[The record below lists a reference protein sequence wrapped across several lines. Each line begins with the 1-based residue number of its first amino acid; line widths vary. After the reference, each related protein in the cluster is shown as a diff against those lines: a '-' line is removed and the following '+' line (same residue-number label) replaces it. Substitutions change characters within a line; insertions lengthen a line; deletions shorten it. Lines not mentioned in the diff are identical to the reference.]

1 MPNSPQQL
9 AATASSRGVREQIEV
24 FGSATRYWRYPAN
37 KGSDYFFETPTLIM
51 IHGFRGNHRG
61 LEAIAGA
68 LPDFEL
74 IIPDLPGFGESSPL
88 SEGHTVAAYAAWLS
102 EFLRLLN
109 LESKAHLLGHSF
121 GSIVVSH
128 AVAKGLPVKTLTLEN
143 PVSAPALKGPKV
155 IATRVANGF
164 YEATERMP
172 LAAGERALKSWPMV
186 RGMSILMAKTKNRE
200 LRAWIHRQHDENFND
215 FVSRRTV
222 LEAFKAST
230 SECVGQWVEQFAV
243 PTLFI
248 IGDKDDITSP
258 KQQRE
263 AFSRLRVPGRLVEH
277 DGVGHLTH
285 YEIPHDV
292 AQDIRLFIAGLETS
306 PLVDTEEEQTNG
318 S

>member
-1 MPNSPQQL
+1 MPTSPQRL
-9 AATASSRGVREQIEV
+9 ATDASSRGVRGQIEAH
-24 FGSATRYWRYPAN
+24 GSATRYWIYPA
-37 KGSDYFFETPTLIM
+37 KSKSDYFAETPTLLM

-68 LPDFEL
+68 LPDFNV

-88 SEGHTVAAYAAWLS
+88 ATEHSVAEYASWLAD
-102 EFLRLLN
+102 FLRAMN
-109 LESKAHLLGHSF
+109 LEGKVHLLGHSF

-128 AVAKGLPVKTLTLEN
+128 AVANGLPVLTLTLEN

-155 IATRVANGF
+155 IATKVANGF
-164 YEATERMP
+164 YSATERMS
-172 LAAGERALKSWPMV
+172 LEAGERALKSWPMV

-215 FVSRRTV
+215 FTNRRTV

-230 SECVGQWVEQFAV
+230 SECVGQWVEQFTV

-248 IGDKDDITSP
+248 TGEKDDITSP
-258 KQQRE
+258 RQQRE
-263 AFSRLRVPGRLVEH
+263 TFSRLRVPGRLSEH

-285 YEIPHDV
+285 YEIPADV
-292 AQDIRLFIAGLETS
+292 ATDIRLFIAGLEST
-306 PLVDTEEEQTNG
+306 G
-318 S
+318 SEAQHGS

>member
-1 MPNSPQQL
+1 MTSSPQRL
-9 AATASSRGVREQIEV
+9 AATASARGVRAQIEAL
-24 FGSATRYWRYPAN
+24 GSATRYWRYAATAS
-37 KGSDYFFETPTLIM
+37 SDYFAQTPTLIM

-68 LPDFEL
+68 LPEFDV

-88 SEGHTVAAYAAWLS
+88 ATEHTVAAYAQWLVAFIH
-102 EFLRLLN
+102 ELDLDG
-109 LESKAHLLGHSF
+109 KAHLLGHSF

-128 AVAKGLPVKTLTLEN
+128 AVANGLPIKTLTLEN

-155 IATRVANGF
+155 IATKVANGF
-164 YEATERMP
+164 YSATERMS

-222 LEAFKAST
+222 LEAFRAST
-230 SECVGQWVEQFAV
+230 SECVGQWVDRFAV

-263 AFSRLRVPGRLVEH
+263 AFSHLRVPGRLSEH

-285 YEIPHDV
+285 YEIPAAV
-292 AQDIRLFIAGLETS
+292 AEDIRLFIAGLEA
-306 PLVDTEEEQTNG
+306 NG
-318 S
+318 SEAHSGS

>member
-1 MPNSPQQL
+1 MTSSPQRL
-9 AATASSRGVREQIEV
+9 AATASARGVRAQIEV
-24 FGSATRYWRYPAN
+24 LGSATRYWRYPAN
-37 KGSDYFFETPTLIM
+37 SRSDYFAQTPTLIM

-68 LPDFEL
+68 LPEFDV

-88 SEGHTVAAYAAWLS
+88 ATEHTVAAYAGWLAA
-102 EFLRLLN
+102 FIHA
-109 LESKAHLLGHSF
+109 LELDGKAHLLGHSF

-128 AVAKGLPVKTLTLEN
+128 AAANGLPIKTLTLEN

-155 IATRVANGF
+155 IATKVANGF
-164 YEATERMP
+164 YAATERMS
-172 LAAGERALKSWPMV
+172 LTAGERALKSWPMV

-222 LEAFKAST
+222 LEAFRAST

-258 KQQRE
+258 RQQRE
-263 AFSRLRVPGRLVEH
+263 AFAKLRVSGRLSEH

-285 YEIPHDV
+285 YEIPAEVAEDV
-292 AQDIRLFIAGLETS
+292 RLFIAGLEAKSSGS
-306 PLVDTEEEQTNG
+306 PNG